1 MINIKNR
8 RLKERKNKSKIKYKK
23 VFIFLLCFIILIS
36 GISFGVWKVKDKLFF
51 WEKQTEEKP
60 VYYLLIGEDEN
71 KNADAIA
78 VVSLIDNSDGF
89 TIISF
94 PPNTKINNTKEDKDV
109 LLKETLVENGA
120 DGVKSAIE
128 NLLHIKID
136 KYAVFDYNSFIESTK
151 FSKNFDFYVE
161 KQMEHTNSEGNYDIQ
176 LKQGY
181 QQLSNSE
188 MLAYIRYIDEQNE
201 IERIQHQERL
211 AKSLIRKYG
220 NNFSFI
226 NKIGAYY
233 FWKPKESNI
242 SSKEASDLILKLIN
256 SKEENSNF
264 VILPGEEQLIN
275 KNKVWIVN
283 QNELQK
289 TIALTLNK

>member
-1 MINIKNR
+1 M
-8 RLKERKNKSKIKYKK
+8 
-23 VFIFLLCFIILIS
+23 LCFIILIS

-161 KQMEHTNSEGNYDIQ
+161 KQMEHTNAEGNYDIQ